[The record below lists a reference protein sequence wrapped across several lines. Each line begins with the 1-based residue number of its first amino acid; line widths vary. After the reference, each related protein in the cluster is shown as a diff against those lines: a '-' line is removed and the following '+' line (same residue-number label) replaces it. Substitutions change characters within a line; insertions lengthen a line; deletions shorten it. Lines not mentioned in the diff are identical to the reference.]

1 MTSSA
6 GGYSTSSKTRPA
18 TQYEIENSICQFL
31 KTKRKIKSF
40 AVMQTTHGVFHLE
53 LDSDIVPLTC
63 LNFIELI
70 KAKKYDGN
78 IFHRLIKG
86 FMAQTGDPTG
96 TGKGGANAWGTEGF
110 EDEFD
115 ERLTHTERGLLSM
128 ANSGAGTNKSQVS
141 LYWFL
146 MGGATN

>member
-1 MTSSA
+1 
-6 GGYSTSSKTRPA
+6 
-18 TQYEIENSICQFL
+18 
-31 KTKRKIKSF
+31 

-86 FMAQTGDPTG
+86 FMAQTG
-96 TGKGGANAWGTEGF
+96 
-110 EDEFD
+110 
-115 ERLTHTERGLLSM
+115 
-128 ANSGAGTNKSQVS
+128 
-141 LYWFL
+141 
-146 MGGATN
+146 